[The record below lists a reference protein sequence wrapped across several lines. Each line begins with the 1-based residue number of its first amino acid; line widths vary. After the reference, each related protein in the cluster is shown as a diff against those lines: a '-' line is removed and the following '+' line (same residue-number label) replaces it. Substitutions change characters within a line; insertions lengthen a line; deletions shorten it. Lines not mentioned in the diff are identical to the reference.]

1 MEKLELNKIYCVDC
15 RDLLPEIISQYKDRE
30 IIIVSDPPFNMNY
43 HYDDYADNMND
54 ESYIDFMA
62 CVFSQT
68 REFVIIHYPEMLYKI
83 AYELGVFP
91 ERIVS
96 WVYNSNTPR
105 QHRDIAFFGITP
117 DFNKVRQ
124 PYKNPNDKRI
134 KERIANGAIG
144 GKIYDWWEVNQVKN
158 VSDKKRKH
166 PCQMPLEVMQNIV
179 GILPDNALI
188 IDPFCGSGTT
198 CVACKNL
205 KHDYIGIDISK
216 NYCEESLLRLNNIQ
230 ANGQLT
236 FFTE

>member
-1 MEKLELNKIYCVDC
+1 MNGFELNKIYCADC
-15 RDLLPEIISQYKDRE
+15 RNLLPDIIAQHKERN
-30 IIIVSDPPFNMNY
+30 IIIVSDPPFNTNY
-43 HYDDYADNMND
+43 HYNEYSDNLNEQDYL
-54 ESYIDFMA
+54 EFM
-62 CVFSQT
+62 SQIFGIT
-68 REFVIIHYPEMLYKI
+68 YSSVIIHYPEMLYKI
-83 AYELGVFP
+83 SFSLGRFP

-105 QHRDIAFFGITP
+105 QHRDIAFFGVAP

-134 KERIANGAIG
+134 QERIANGATG
-144 GKIYDWWEVNQVKN
+144 AKIYDWWEINQVKN

-166 PCQMPLEVMQNIV
+166 PCQMPLEVMENII
-179 GILPDNALI
+179 GILPDDALI

-205 KHDYIGIDISK
+205 KRDYIGIEISK
-216 NYCEESLLRLNNIQ
+216 DYCEEAITRLNNIQ

-236 FFTE
+236 LFTE